1 MLLILKNSSY
11 IVEISFIMNLKKQA
25 KVLLIGL
32 SFFGCKDTARQE
44 TYDLDF
50 FRSRNIICGT
60 NTSVNSNAEIA
71 LLASN
76 TTLSLEIDHPRYLSA
91 GEESGLESIIP
102 NDNRVSA
109 GTEQDGLLELDLEVK
124 WGDFR
129 METPDRPGLRIVAVG
144 EVGKQLSIP
153 SPLIRVTEG
162 TKIRAKVTNTLADS
176 TITVF
181 GLQKRPYTISDSLF
195 IPPGESREVMFE
207 TGTAGTYMYWLKL
220 GKGHKKGFF
229 EDEDEQL
236 AGAFVV
242 DSKDGSPK
250 DRIFVMNIFSNKNE
264 DEEALPEGLES
275 LTINGRSWPFTER
288 IRPSVGDTLNWR
300 VINASQR
307 NHPMHLHGFY
317 FNVLERGNVK
327 GSNIF
332 SDDQSPLVV
341 TETMRG
347 RTTMALQW
355 VPKRPGNWLFH
366 CHLSFHVSSEIRLP
380 GAENADPEGAHQHM
394 AGLVLGIQVK
404 DGESDLISKG
414 NSRKM
419 TLFANEAEE
428 NNVSFDLENK
438 SPVETFKPGPL
449 LILKQ
454 YQTTHITVKN
464 QMSLPTSVHWHG
476 LEIDSW
482 SDGVPNWSS
491 SEGRTSPII
500 EPGNEFTYKLS
511 LMRPGTFVY
520 HSHLDDINQLTKGL
534 YGPMIVIGENE
545 VYNPDLDHF
554 FIMGWKNTFPKTE
567 EQLDLNGWDEI
578 PVQKAKIGETHRLRL
593 INIAPA
599 GNGWIRVTK
608 DGEIIPIK
616 TIAKDGADLPITQQK
631 DVEVSQRIFVG
642 ETADFSFTPSEPG
655 IYELKINYMMA
666 KWVQKWEVSIE

>member
-1 MLLILKNSSY
+1 
-11 IVEISFIMNLKKQA
+11 MNLKKQA
-25 KVLLIGL
+25 IFLLISL
-32 SFFGCKDTARQE
+32 IFYGCKDTARQE

-60 NTSVNSNAEIA
+60 NTSVNSNTEIA

-76 TTLSLEIDHPRYLSA
+76 TTLSLEIDHPRYLVA

-109 GTEQDGLLELDLEVK
+109 GNEQDGLLALDLEVK

-129 METPDRPGLRIVAVG
+129 METPDRPGLKIVAIG

-153 SPLIRVTEG
+153 SPLIRVIEG
-162 TKIRAKVTNTLADS
+162 TKILAKITNTLADS

-181 GLQKRPYTISDSLF
+181 GLQKRPYTLSDSLF
-195 IPPGESREVMFE
+195 VLPGESGEVMFE
-207 TGTAGTYMYWLKL
+207 AGAAGTYMYWVKL
-220 GKGHKKGFF
+220 GKGHKKIFF
-229 EDEDEQL
+229 GDEDEQL
-236 AGAFVV
+236 AGAFII
-242 DSKDGSPK
+242 DPKEGSPK

-264 DEEALPEGLES
+264 NEEAQTESVES

-317 FNVLERGNVK
+317 FNVLERGNVQ
-327 GSNIF
+327 GSTIF
-332 SDDQSPLVV
+332 SEDQSPLVV
-341 TETMRG
+341 TETLRG

-404 DGESDLISKG
+404 DGETDLISKG
-414 NSRKM
+414 DSRKM
-419 TLFANEAEE
+419 TLFANEGEE

-438 SPVETFKPGPL
+438 SPEELFKPGPL

-464 QMSLPTSVHWHG
+464 RMSLPTSVHWHG

-500 EPGNEFTYKLS
+500 EPGKEFTYKLS

-520 HSHLDDINQLTKGL
+520 HSHLDDINQLSKGL
-534 YGPMIVIGENE
+534 YGPMIVLGENE
-545 VYNPDLDHF
+545 VYNPALDHY
-554 FIMGWKNTFPKTE
+554 FIMGWKNTFPKTAE
-567 EQLDLNGWDEI
+567 ELDLNGWEEI

-599 GNGWIRVTK
+599 GNGWIRATK

-631 DVEVSQRIFVG
+631 DIEVSQRIFVG

-666 KWVQKWEVSIE
+666 KWVQKWEVSID